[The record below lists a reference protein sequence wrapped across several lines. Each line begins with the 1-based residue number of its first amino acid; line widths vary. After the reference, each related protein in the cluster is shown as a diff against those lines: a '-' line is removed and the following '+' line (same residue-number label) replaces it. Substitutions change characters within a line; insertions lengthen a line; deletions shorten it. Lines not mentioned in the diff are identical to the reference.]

1 MQTKTATQLAGSAIL
16 AVVLAS
22 NPVAAEPEVKELA
35 LGFGLD
41 LPFAPHIVA
50 IEKGWFAD
58 AGFTDVSTKTFTAG
72 ALAGE
77 ALVAG
82 EIHLWTP
89 GNLPPISMVHN
100 GIPVVILGTNSVN
113 TDLEKLV
120 VRNDANVNEPEDLY
134 NIRIGLLQGS
144 TSGAMLGGIIEHYG
158 LDASRI
164 QSVNLAPPE
173 ALASMASNE
182 TQALL
187 IWEPWPFRALS
198 EIDSKVVHSGRTSFF
213 ESNKGETVQVSNNR
227 SMFVASQ
234 EFVRDNPNTVQAM
247 MEVLVRAQ
255 EYVADPANRTEVI
268 QLFSEFQDQP
278 VEMNDALFDNNYVF
292 DPTFDDAYIA
302 DMEAISA
309 FLASSGRIKD
319 PMEVLDYTYTEPVA
333 SIDQSLVQVKGRW
346 AP

>member
-1 MQTKTATQLAGSAIL
+1 MLTKTIGRLAGSAVIAL
-16 AVVLAS
+16 VLAS
-22 NPVAAEPEVKELA
+22 GPAVAEPEIKELA

-120 VRNDANVNEPEDLY
+120 VRNDANVKEPEDLY
-134 NIRIGLLQGS
+134 NIKIGLLQGS

-198 EIDSKVVHSGRTSFF
+198 EIDSSVIHSGRTSFF

-234 EFVRDNPNTVQAM
+234 EFVRENPETVQAM

-255 EYVADPANRTEVI
+255 KFVADPANRAEVVE
-268 QLFSEFQDQP
+268 LFSKFQNQP

-292 DPTFDDAYIA
+292 NPVFDDAYIA

-309 FLASSGRIKD
+309 FLASSGRIND
-319 PMEVLDYTYTEPVA
+319 EMPVLEYTYTGPVG
-333 SIDQSLVQVKGRW
+333 SIDASLVEVTGAW

>member
-1 MQTKTATQLAGSAIL
+1 MQTKTISRLIGSAVV
-16 AVVLAS
+16 AVFLTS
-22 NPVAAEPEVKELA
+22 NTAAAEPELKELS

-50 IEKGWFAD
+50 IEKGWFAE

-77 ALVAG
+77 ALVAD

-120 VRNDANVNEPEDLY
+120 VRNDANVNNPEDLY
-134 NIRIGLLQGS
+134 NIKIGLLQGS

-182 TQALL
+182 IQALL
-187 IWEPWPFRALS
+187 IWEPWPYRALN
-198 EIDSKVVHSGRTSFF
+198 EIDAKVVHSGTTSYFDT
-213 ESNKGETVQVSNNR
+213 NKGETVQVSNNR

-234 EFVRDNPNTVQAM
+234 DFVRDNPNTVQAM

-255 EYVADPANRTEVI
+255 KYVADPANRDDVI
-268 QLFSEFQDQP
+268 ALFSKFQDQP
-278 VEMNDALFDNNYVF
+278 VAMNDALFDNNYVF
-292 DPTFDDAYIA
+292 NPAFDDAYIA

-309 FLASSGRIKD
+309 FLASTGRIKD
-319 PMEVLDYTYTEPVA
+319 PMNVLDYTYTAPVA
-333 SIDQSLVQVKGRW
+333 AIDASLVKVKGAW
-346 AP
+346 TP

>member
-1 MQTKTATQLAGSAIL
+1 MLTRTIGRLAGSAVIAL
-16 AVVLAS
+16 VLAS
-22 NPVAAEPEVKELA
+22 GPAVAEPEIKELA

-120 VRNDANVNEPEDLY
+120 VRNDANVKEPEDLY
-134 NIRIGLLQGS
+134 NIKIGLLQGS

-198 EIDSKVVHSGRTSFF
+198 EIDSSVVHSGRTSFF

-234 EFVRDNPNTVQAM
+234 EFVRDNPQTVQAM

-255 EYVADPANRTEVI
+255 KFVADTANRAEVI
-268 QLFSEFQDQP
+268 ELFSKFQNQP

-292 DPTFDDAYIA
+292 NPVFDDAYIA

-309 FLASSGRIKD
+309 FLASSGRIND
-319 PMEVLDYTYTEPVA
+319 EMPVLEYTYTGPIG
-333 SIDQSLVQVKGRW
+333 SIDASLVEVTGAW